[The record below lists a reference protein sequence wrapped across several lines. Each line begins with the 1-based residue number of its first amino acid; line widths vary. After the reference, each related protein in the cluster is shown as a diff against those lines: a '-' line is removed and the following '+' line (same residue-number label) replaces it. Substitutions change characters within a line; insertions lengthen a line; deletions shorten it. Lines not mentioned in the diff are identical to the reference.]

1 MLSRRWGR
9 VGEPRPYAMVASRW
23 GRATVLVTLAL
34 ALVSAGCIQIQVIDR
49 TPQSTDLTAEA
60 EGDELEEHDLA
71 VLAVD
76 FDPPLEYDEI
86 MAQRDRGEGIT
97 LLVAVENT
105 GSSTEHDVT
114 VEVRLSKI
122 KDQDQVVLLSKEGTI
137 SEIAP
142 GEIKIVHFKDTDIP
156 FSYRYSLW
164 VHVVPVSGE
173 TRQSDNQKSYE
184 LLITQP

>member
-1 MLSRRWGR
+1 MLSRTWGR
-9 VGEPRPYAMVASRW
+9 VGKLPTSGLFPTKRRQV
-23 GRATVLVTLAL
+23 TVLVVLAL
-34 ALVSAGCIQIQVIDR
+34 ALASAGCIQIQVIDR
-49 TPQSTDLTAEA
+49 TPQSTDLVTEA
-60 EGDELEEHDLA
+60 ESDEVEEHDLA

-105 GSSTEHDVT
+105 GSSAEHDVT

-122 KDQDQVVLLSKEGTI
+122 EDRDQVVLLRKEGTI

-173 TRQSDNQKSYE
+173 TRQSDNEKSYE